1 MRLGRGPSWQ
11 ISVDRWNQAYDRAL
25 WFRAAERID
34 APAGGSVP
42 GPLDIDPL
50 PEPSTGG
57 ADPGGDG
64 SGDELVEGWL
74 AWWHALNG
82 MPRWRPGDPA
92 DPAAGRVP
100 GFGPTPWVFGP
111 PDFAGLAAWP
121 ALQRV
126 VAERWPEG
134 DAWHSRRK
142 GAGLLHLRREITRQQ
157 REPPVVRDV
166 ERQLRRRVPP
176 FELELVL
183 LPVRD
188 EEIRPVGEAKY

>member
-1 MRLGRGPSWQ
+1 M
-11 ISVDRWNQAYDRAL
+11 
-25 WFRAAERID
+25 
-34 APAGGSVP
+34 
-42 GPLDIDPL
+42 
-50 PEPSTGG
+50 
-57 ADPGGDG
+57 
-64 SGDELVEGWL
+64 
-74 AWWHALNG
+74 
-82 MPRWRPGDPA
+82 
-92 DPAAGRVP
+92 
-100 GFGPTPWVFGP
+100 FGP

-188 EEIRPVGEAKY
+188 EEIRPVGEAKYLVPEAVYDGPGWAAWLRAVVTRLAS